1 MPTDQHT
8 PRRILVTGVGANPG
22 FGLTRSLIRLGHTV
36 IAADA
41 NRLAPGFL
49 LPSVVP
55 QVIPLASDPD
65 YPSTVS
71 RLCRDL
77 EVEAVV
83 VGIEPDLAPLTQMV
97 PQLEADGVR
106 LWLPDT
112 WSVRACTDKAL
123 FHEVLTEHGI
133 ATPRT
138 WQPQDLDQVP
148 DGAELVVKP
157 RHGHGAQNVHFVRR
171 REHARV
177 LCEIVPEPIVQERIY
192 GSEFTADCL
201 VDRTGRASVIL
212 RRRDLVKA
220 GLAAVS
226 TTFDDPNVRD
236 LVEQTL
242 GAVGARGLCC
252 VQGFVSADGTITI
265 TELNLRIAG
274 GFPLTEAAGADLV
287 GQMVNGLFGL
297 PVDHHRLTYRTGVF
311 LTNYIETLAVG
322 DVAEL
327 ERTATAKGEAP

>member
-1 MPTDQHT
+1 MATDQYT

-36 IAADA
+36 IAVDA

-55 QVIPLASDPD
+55 RVIPLADDPD
-65 YPSTVS
+65 YPGVMAH
-71 RLCRDL
+71 LCRDQA
-77 EVEAVV
+77 VEGVV
-83 VGIEPDLAPLTQMV
+83 AGIEPDLEPLTQMV
-97 PQLEADGVR
+97 PRLEGDGVR
-106 LWLPDT
+106 LWLPDAS
-112 WSVRACTDKAL
+112 SVRACTDKAL

-138 WQPQDLDQVP
+138 WQPQDIDQVP

-157 RHGHGAQNVHFVRR
+157 RRGHGAQNVHFVRR

-177 LCEIVPEPIVQERIY
+177 LCELVPEPIVQERIH

-220 GLAAVS
+220 GLATVS
-226 TTFDDPNVRD
+226 TTFDDPDVRD
-236 LVEQTL
+236 LVVQTL
-242 GAVGARGLCC
+242 DAVGARGLCC

-265 TELNLRIAG
+265 TELNPRIAG

-287 GQMVNGLFGL
+287 AQMVNGLFGL
-297 PVDHHRLTYRTGVF
+297 PVDHSRLTCRTGVF
-311 LTNYIETLAVG
+311 LTNYIATLAVG

-327 ERTATAKGEAP
+327 ERTVAAKGEAP